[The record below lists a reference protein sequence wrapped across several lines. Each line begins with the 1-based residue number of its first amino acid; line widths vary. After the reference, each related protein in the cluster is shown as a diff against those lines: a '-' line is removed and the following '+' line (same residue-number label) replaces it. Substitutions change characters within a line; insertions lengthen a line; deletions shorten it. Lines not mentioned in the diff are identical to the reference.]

1 MIIDQEFKS
10 LNRKLN
16 ESEYKKLEASIIQEG
31 VRDPLVLWNE
41 ILIDGHNRLDIATKH
56 NISYSTINNND
67 LADREEVKTWI
78 INNQLGRRNLTPNE
92 VSYYRGKLYESLKR
106 QGERSDITSGQNVHK
121 STSEEMAE
129 KYGVSEKT
137 IRRDAEFSKA
147 VDRVEAEA
155 GIDIKDAILSGK
167 ANVPKKNIEDVIK
180 IKQEAPEYVEPIMQ
194 GEITITKAKREIAK
208 EKRKNM
214 PKPEL
219 PIGTYEVIYADPP
232 WSYDNSGFTQSA
244 ASQYPTMSIEE
255 ICNLDVSALTNNR
268 SVLFMWAT
276 SPLLPEAFEVIKAW
290 GFEYKASMVWI
301 KDRSPGM
308 GWWVNTKH
316 ELLLMA
322 SKPSAEKVNHPAKKF
337 DSVITAPVTR
347 HSAKPDVFYKLIE
360 EMYDGTKIELF
371 ARNKREG
378 WDNWGNENV

>member
-1 MIIDQEFKS
+1 MEFHEIANLFPMMQPDELSDLVDDIKQNG
-10 LNRKLN
+10 LIEPIVLYEEKILDGRNRYLACGEAGVKPHY
-16 ESEYKKLEASIIQEG
+16 EYYKGDE
-31 VRDPLVLWNE
+31 P
-41 ILIDGHNRLDIATKH
+41 
-56 NISYSTINNND
+56 
-67 LADREEVKTWI
+67 
-78 INNQLGRRNLTPNE
+78 
-92 VSYYRGKLYESLKR
+92 VSYVVSKNLHRRHLNKSQEAGVAWKAKPMLAKEARKR
-106 QGERSDITSGQNVHK
+106 MTAGINQYSSPVELIPEGEKGRSRDAAGD
-121 STSEEMAE
+121 MF
-129 KYGVSEKT
+129 GVSG
-137 IRRDAEFSKA
+137 RYVDEF
-147 VDRVEAEA
+147 
-155 GIDIKDAILSGK
+155 GK
-167 ANVPKKNIEDVIK
+167 IE
-180 IKQEAPEYVEPIMQ
+180 QEAPEYVEPIMQ